1 PEQRTLEQER
11 IRNNARANLGQFF
24 KLLNLPADQQEQY
37 VDLQVDMEQRK
48 ANRISAL
55 LQENI
60 SVADALRDR
69 DRDKLEQEERTR
81 AVLGTNGY
89 AFLNSI
95 ADDMRNKEAKRLSGV
110 IQQNLGDNR
119 LSPDQAERLQALLRR
134 KSSACRSMTSIF
146 SERPT

>member
-1 PEQRTLEQER
+1 IALMRERAAVTKSTSQADASKVRTLDHSVARVLDSPEQRTLEQER

-60 SVADALRDR
+60 SVA
-69 DRDKLEQEERTR
+69 
-81 AVLGTNGY
+81 
-89 AFLNSI
+89 
-95 ADDMRNKEAKRLSGV
+95 
-110 IQQNLGDNR
+110 
-119 LSPDQAERLQALLRR
+119 
-134 KSSACRSMTSIF
+134 
-146 SERPT
+146 